1 MGVKVTFLEDEKPKL
16 AADKSAAAAPAVALV
31 PQLAIHQDNASKFV
45 FVVKGDTL
53 ERRAVS
59 VGSVRG
65 TDVEILA
72 GLQPDAVVVVKGP
85 ESLRDG
91 QSVQI
96 KK

>member
-1 MGVKVTFLEDEKPKL
+1 
-16 AADKSAAAAPAVALV
+16 
-31 PQLAIHQDNASKFV
+31 
-45 FVVKGDTL
+45 VVKGDTL

-59 VGSVRG
+59 LGSNRG

-96 KK
+96 KQQ

>member
-1 MGVKVTFLEDEKPKL
+1 
-16 AADKSAAAAPAVALV
+16 VALV
-31 PQLAIHQDNASKFV
+31 PQAAVHQDNASKFV
-45 FVVKGDTL
+45 FLVKGDTL
-53 ERRAVS
+53 ERRAVT

-72 GLQPDAVVVVKGP
+72 GIQPDAVVVVKGP

-96 KK
+96 IK

>member
-1 MGVKVTFLEDEKPKL
+1 VKVTFLEDEKPKA
-16 AADKSAAAAPAVALV
+16 AADKSPAVSPAVALV
-31 PQLAIHQDNASKFV
+31 PQVAIRQDNSSKFV

-59 VGSVRG
+59 LGSNRG

-72 GLQPDAVVVVKGP
+72 GLQPGAVVVVKGP

-96 KK
+96 KQ

>member
-1 MGVKVTFLEDEKPKL
+1 V
-16 AADKSAAAAPAVALV
+16 VALV
-31 PQLAIHQDNASKFV
+31 PQAAVHQDNSSKFV
-45 FVVKGDTL
+45 FVVKGDNV

-59 VGSVRG
+59 LGSVRG

-85 ESLRDG
+85 KSLRDG
-91 QSVQI
+91 QSVEI

>member
-1 MGVKVTFLEDEKPKL
+1 
-16 AADKSAAAAPAVALV
+16 V
-31 PQLAIHQDNASKFV
+31 PQVAIHQDNSSKYV
-45 FVVKGDTL
+45 FVVKGETL

-59 VGSVRG
+59 VGSNRG

-91 QSVQI
+91 QAVEI
-96 KK
+96 KTQ